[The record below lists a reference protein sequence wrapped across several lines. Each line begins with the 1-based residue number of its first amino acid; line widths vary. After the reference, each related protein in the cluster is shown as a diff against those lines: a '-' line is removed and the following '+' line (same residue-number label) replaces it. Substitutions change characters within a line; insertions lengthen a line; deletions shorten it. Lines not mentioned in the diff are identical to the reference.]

1 MHDDAI
7 GCVGGNCNWSHY
19 LEAEKK
25 MNTSFLVLVLLV
37 LTTTA
42 VAFRNLHRPSFH
54 TFLPATTSD
63 FKNGLTIE
71 VDGVP
76 NKIMEFLH
84 VKPGKGS
91 AFVRTKIKNMIA
103 GTTQEKTFRA
113 GESITIAQLDKST
126 MQYTFEEGENVA
138 FMDMETF
145 EEVRIPKKNFDNILL
160 LKPGLEVKTLAYNGE
175 VIDVELPQ
183 QVTYTVVECPP
194 NESGNSKQ
202 GVTKSATLDSGA
214 VINVP
219 MFIEQGTDI
228 IITTA
233 DCKYVGRAQGDKK
246 SF

>member
-1 MHDDAI
+1 
-7 GCVGGNCNWSHY
+7 
-19 LEAEKK
+19 
-25 MNTSFLVLVLLV
+25 MNKSFLVIYIVV
-37 LTTTA
+37 VVFSA
-42 VAFRNLHRPSFH
+42 ADAFIRTFHRRTCFH
-54 TFLPATTSD
+54 LPATTSD

-71 VDGVP
+71 IDGVP

-103 GTTQEKTFRA
+103 GTTQERTFRA
-113 GESITIAQLDKST
+113 GESISIAQMDKST
-126 MQYTFEEGENVA
+126 MQYTFEDGDNIA

-145 EEVRIPKKNFDNILL
+145 EEVRIPKKKIDNLLL
-160 LKPGLEVKTLAYNGE
+160 LKPGLEVKTLAFNGE

-194 NESGNSKQ
+194 NFAGNSQQ
-202 GVTKSATLDSGA
+202 GVTKPAIIDSGA
-214 VINVP
+214 TVDVP

-228 IITTA
+228 LVTTA